1 MKSSKLKILF
11 VTTHSIEPYMITPDI
26 FSKYE
31 FHPHRYCKIVKEY
44 ANPILAYLSL
54 SVKEKTLSI
63 HQFGHPMIAY
73 PVTFNRG
80 YFNYEISRELHEDII
95 RSNVDIIHVHNYYSL
110 TYDLI
115 VLLNNVRRK
124 PIVGHYH
131 GGDLSMLLRPFRIL
145 KRMTLPLADKLL
157 VTNKFEMQRLVSVC
171 KVPEEKIAYIHD
183 GVDTDFFKPLNAIN
197 KEDNLIL
204 FVGNL
209 VKEKGVDLL
218 LLAFKKCKQKIKNL
232 RLLIVGEGYMR
243 SYLERMIKTLNLAND
258 VKLAGRLPH
267 DVLRVIYNKA
277 TITVLPSKRES
288 LGLVLLESMACG
300 TPVIAT
306 INEGAMEIISHGY
319 DGLLVKQDD
328 VTALS
333 EAICRLISDSS
344 LREEMGKRAREKVVR
359 NFSIMEFARKLKELY
374 KSLI

>member
-1 MKSSKLKILF
+1 
-11 VTTHSIEPYMITPDI
+11 
-26 FSKYE
+26 
-31 FHPHRYCKIVKEY
+31 
-44 ANPILAYLSL
+44 
-54 SVKEKTLSI
+54 
-63 HQFGHPMIAY
+63 
-73 PVTFNRG
+73 
-80 YFNYEISRELHEDII
+80 
-95 RSNVDIIHVHNYYSL
+95 
-110 TYDLI
+110 
-115 VLLNNVRRK
+115 
-124 PIVGHYH
+124 
-131 GGDLSMLLRPFRIL
+131 
-145 KRMTLPLADKLL
+145 
-157 VTNKFEMQRLVSVC
+157 
-171 KVPEEKIAYIHD
+171 VPEEKIAYIHD

-243 SYLERMIKTLNLAND
+243 NYLERMIKTLNLAND

-300 TPVIAT
+300 TPVIAM

-319 DGLLVKQDD
+319 DGLLVKQGD

-333 EAICRLISDSS
+333 EAICRLVSDSS
-344 LREEMGKRAREKVVR
+344 LRKEMGKRAREKVVR

>member
-1 MKSSKLKILF
+1 
-11 VTTHSIEPYMITPDI
+11 
-26 FSKYE
+26 
-31 FHPHRYCKIVKEY
+31 
-44 ANPILAYLSL
+44 LAYLSL
-54 SVKEKTLSI
+54 SVKEKTLST

-95 RSNVDIIHVHNYYSL
+95 RSDVDIIHVHNYYSL

-218 LLAFKKCKQKIKNL
+218 LLAFKRCKQKVKNL

-267 DVLRVIYNKA
+267 DALRVIYNKA
-277 TITVLPSKRES
+277 AITVLPSKRES

-344 LREEMGKRAREKVVR
+344 LREEMRKRAREKVVR